1 MALKFSTLIHYDEQW
16 QRDNAF
22 VGISKQSPD
31 SNYDVL
37 ISHLTQQFNA
47 RAFRQ
52 KRTQSQSHFAFK
64 SDAQNIV

>member
-1 MALKFSTLIHYDEQW
+1 MALKFSTLIHHDEQW

-22 VGISKQSPD
+22 VGISKQSSD

-37 ISHLTQQFNA
+37 ISRLTQHFNA
-47 RAFRQ
+47 RAFGQ
-52 KRTQSQSHFAFK
+52 KCIESQSDFAFK